1 VGVERVVQRF
11 GERVGAAILVGF
23 LATQCLQVYV
33 TYTRSLNGVVA
44 VGESRAAGA
53 ASYADGFL
61 RAMLTAGRE
70 VREHWA
76 RTGKARAPRVDTF
89 AAGALPWECRNAYV
103 FEPLVSYRHGCVLQ
117 LGPYWKLMGRP
128 RTSEDGTP
136 LPHRVI
142 DLRGASDYVHVLT
155 PRHGPVERH
164 LVKPVDQYELVSSHE
179 IAFDGQP
186 EQMLV
191 FFDPNP
197 TLARLPV
204 TLGGD

>member
-1 VGVERVVQRF
+1 
-11 GERVGAAILVGF
+11 
-23 LATQCLQVYV
+23 
-33 TYTRSLNGVVA
+33 
-44 VGESRAAGA
+44 
-53 ASYADGFL
+53 
-61 RAMLTAGRE
+61 
-70 VREHWA
+70 
-76 RTGKARAPRVDTF
+76 
-89 AAGALPWECRNAYV
+89 
-103 FEPLVSYRHGCVLQ
+103 
-117 LGPYWKLMGRP
+117 
-128 RTSEDGTP
+128 

-179 IAFDGQP
+179 IVFDGQP